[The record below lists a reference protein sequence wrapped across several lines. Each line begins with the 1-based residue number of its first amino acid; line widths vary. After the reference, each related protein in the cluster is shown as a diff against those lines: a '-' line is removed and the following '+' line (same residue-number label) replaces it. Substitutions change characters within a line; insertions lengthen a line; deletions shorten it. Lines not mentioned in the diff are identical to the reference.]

1 MTIRREVMGRRRF
14 LSSASAA
21 GLAAGVSLGSTSKL
35 WAAETV
41 VKPVAGVVTIY
52 QENSHADVLIG
63 KILEGWKQDGG
74 PGPALKL
81 VSLYVDQ
88 FPKSDLSV
96 GLAAKHGFR
105 LCKSIDEALTLGTG
119 RIAVE
124 GVLSVGEHGNYPTNA
139 KGQHLYPRRRFF
151 EEITDSFQRHGKVVP
166 VFNDKHPGPQLED
179 MLWMA
184 ARARELNVPWM
195 AGSSLT
201 VGYRDP
207 DVTLPMG
214 AKLEACLGV
223 GYSGLDVY
231 GFHTLDFLQ
240 SIVERRAGAEKG
252 VRWVQCLPTT
262 AIARLIKERTIDKE
276 LLDAALASSQTNL
289 QAVLDQPPSDGAV
302 FLIEYLDGLRAPVL
316 MLPGRA
322 KAISVAFKTGGGKVG
337 VTRAEEREEPKYPHF
352 AFLLKGIEK
361 MIHTGRP
368 AYPVERTLLSSG
380 ALDRLLTSRS
390 ENGRRLETPEL
401 HIVYQPV
408 DYPHAPHIELLDQ
421 W

>member
-1 MTIRREVMGRRRF
+1 MTNRRAVMGRRRF
-14 LSSASAA
+14 LRSASAA

-35 WAAETV
+35 WAAGSA

-74 PGPALKL
+74 AGPALKL

-105 LCKSIDEALTLGTG
+105 LCNSIDEALTLGTG
-119 RIAVE
+119 GIAVE

-151 EEITDSFQRHGKVVP
+151 EEITDSFERNGKVVP

-184 ARARELNVPWM
+184 ARARELKVPWM

-214 AKLEACLGV
+214 AKLEACVGV

-240 SIVERRAGAEKG
+240 SIVERRPGAEKG
-252 VRWVQCLPTT
+252 VRSVQCLPTS
-262 AIARLIKERTIDKE
+262 AIARLVEERTIDKE
-276 LLDAALASSQTNL
+276 LLDAALASSQTDL
-289 QAVLDQPPSDGAV
+289 PAVLDQPPSDGAV

-322 KAISVAFKTGGGKVG
+322 KTISVAFKTSGGKVA

-380 ALDRLLTSRS
+380 SLDRLLRSRS

-401 HIVYQPV
+401 HIAYQPV
-408 DYPHAPHIELLDQ
+408 DYPYAPHIDLLEP
-421 W
+421 